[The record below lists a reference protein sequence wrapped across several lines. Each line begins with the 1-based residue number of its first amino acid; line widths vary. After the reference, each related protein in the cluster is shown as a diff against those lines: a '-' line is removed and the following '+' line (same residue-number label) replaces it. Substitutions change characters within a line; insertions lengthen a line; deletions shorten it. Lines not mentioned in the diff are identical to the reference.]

1 MKRQRT
7 FWVYAGAVALLA
19 APVFGQGQGK
29 GLGAGVGGGVV
40 GGVTG
45 AANGVGRGVTG
56 TVNGTA
62 NGAANGTLSGPAD
75 NSKGGGGNGPA
86 GRGLGGSLDGVLNA
100 SQNAAL
106 ATRLEPL
113 LPPNTTVPAAAAGF
127 ENQGRFLSA
136 VHAAHNLNIPFDQ
149 VKAQVTGENSAS
161 LGAAIQ
167 KLRPELPGKVV
178 KDNIKLAERQA
189 ERDLQQAQAAGKPD
203 KVATSIAVDSRL
215 AARLTSMLPPGTT
228 LVDAASGFKN
238 QGQFIAA
245 LQASQNLGIPFAD
258 IKDRVT
264 AGQSL
269 GQSIQALKPSLTEAE
284 AKASAKAAEEQS
296 STIRAE
302 ASADAKASVN

>member
-1 MKRQRT
+1 
-7 FWVYAGAVALLA
+7 VYAGIVALLA
-19 APVFGQGQGK
+19 TPVFGQGQGK
-29 GLGAGVGGGVV
+29 GGGVGVGGGVV

-56 TVNGTA
+56 TVNSTT

-75 NSKGGGGNGPA
+75 NSKGGGNGPA
-86 GRGLGGSLDGVLNA
+86 GRGLGGSVDGVLNA
-100 SQNAAL
+100 NQNAAL

-136 VHAAHNLNIPFDQ
+136 VHVAHNLNIPFDQ
-149 VKAQVTGENSAS
+149 VKAQVTGENSTS

-167 KLRPELPGKVV
+167 KLRPEIPGKVI
-178 KDNIKLAERQA
+178 KDNVKLAERQA
-189 ERDLQQAQAAGKPD
+189 ERDVQQAQAVGKPD
-203 KVATSIAVDSRL
+203 KVASSIAADSRL

-228 LVDAASGFKN
+228 LIDAASGFKN

-245 LQASQNLGIPFAD
+245 LQVSKNLNIPFAD
-258 IKDRVT
+258 LKDRMT

-269 GQSIQALKPSLTEAE
+269 GQSIQALNPSLTEAE
-284 AKASAKAAEEQS
+284 AKASAKAAEAQS
-296 STIRAE
+296 NTIRAE

>member
-1 MKRQRT
+1 MNRQKT
-7 FWVYAGAVALLA
+7 FWVYAGTVALLA

-29 GLGAGVGGGVV
+29 GLGGGIGGGVV

-45 AANGVGRGVTG
+45 TVNGAAGGVNS

-62 NGAANGTLSGPAD
+62 NGAATGTLD
-75 NSKGGGGNGPA
+75 NSKGGGNGPI
-86 GRGLGGSLDGVLNA
+86 GGLGGSVNGALNA

-113 LPPNTTVPAAAAGF
+113 LPATTTVPAAAAGF
-127 ENQGRFLSA
+127 ENQGQFLSA

-149 VKAQVTGENSAS
+149 VKAQVSGESSTS

-167 KLRPELPGKVV
+167 KLRPELPGKVI

-189 ERDLQQAQAAGKPD
+189 ERDVQQAQAAGKPD
-203 KVATSIAVDSRL
+203 KVATSIAADSHL

-245 LQASQNLGIPFAD
+245 LQASKNLAIPFAD
-258 IKDRVT
+258 VKDRVT

-269 GQSIQALKPSLTEAE
+269 GQSIQGLKPTMTEAE
-284 AKASAKAAEEQS
+284 SKASAKVAEEQS

-302 ASADAKASVN
+302 ASADAKASASAK